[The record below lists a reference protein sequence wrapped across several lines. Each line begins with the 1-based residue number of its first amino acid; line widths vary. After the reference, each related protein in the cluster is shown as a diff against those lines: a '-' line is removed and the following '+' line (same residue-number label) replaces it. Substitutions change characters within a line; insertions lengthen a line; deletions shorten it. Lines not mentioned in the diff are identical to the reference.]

1 MTSKNM
7 RAIIF
12 LLCVVFFCVAQS
24 GAGAQQRAAVQKNAA
39 SGAVPERRLAHLR
52 HGINI
57 SDWFAQVYDPN
68 GFTKQHFE
76 TAITAR
82 DLDLIRA
89 MGFDHVRL
97 SVDPKPMFHARQA
110 DQIAS
115 DELNDLDAAVKM
127 ILDRGLAVEINIFA
141 DEEFKAKLAADDE
154 FVEQFAD
161 FWRALAAHYANLD
174 ADRVFFE
181 ILNEPEGRDRYR
193 WYGVEAKLATAIREG
208 APGNTII
215 ATGAH
220 WSDDDDL
227 VFWSRS
233 GTRT

>member
-1 MTSKNM
+1 MITSPVYFQSHS
-7 RAIIF
+7 RFPARILATLF
-12 LLCVVFFCVAQS
+12 LAALLALGGS
-24 GAGAQQRAAVQKNAA
+24 GAAAQKSAP
-39 SGAVPERRLAHLR
+39 GAVGVPAARLAHLR

-68 GFTKQHFE
+68 GFTKQHFD

-127 ILDRGLAVEINIFA
+127 ILDRG
-141 DEEFKAKLAADDE
+141 
-154 FVEQFAD
+154 
-161 FWRALAAHYANLD
+161 
-174 ADRVFFE
+174 
-181 ILNEPEGRDRYR
+181 GGDRYFR
-193 WYGVEAKLATAIREG
+193 GRGVQGQAGGGR
-208 APGNTII
+208 
-215 ATGAH
+215 
-220 WSDDDDL
+220 
-227 VFWSRS
+227 
-233 GTRT
+233 